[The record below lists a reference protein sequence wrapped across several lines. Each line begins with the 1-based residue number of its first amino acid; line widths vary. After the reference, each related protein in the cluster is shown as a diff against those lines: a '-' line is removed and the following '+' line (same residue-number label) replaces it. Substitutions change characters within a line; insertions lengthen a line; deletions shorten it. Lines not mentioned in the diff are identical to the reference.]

1 MAALQAAALVNSL
14 ANAGPFTVFAP
25 TDTAFDTLPAGTVE
39 TLLEPENERKLETV
53 LHHHVTAAALD
64 VADRTDTLTMACSMA
79 CLYRRRSNA
88 LLGA

>member
-14 ANAGPFTVFAP
+14 ANARPFTVFAP

-53 LHHHVTAAALD
+53 LHHHVRAVAALD
-64 VADRTDTLTMACSMA
+64 VADCTDTLSMACSW
-79 CLYRRRSNA
+79 RRRSNA

>member
-1 MAALQAAALVNSL
+1 M

-53 LHHHVTAAALD
+53 LHHHVTAAAALD
-64 VADRTDTLTMACSMA
+64 RADYTDTCSMA
-79 CLYRRRSNA
+79 CSWRRRSNA
-88 LLGA
+88 LLCA

>member
-14 ANAGPFTVFAP
+14 ANARQFTVFAP

-39 TLLEPENERKLETV
+39 TLLEPENERKLETA
-53 LHHHVTAAALD
+53 LHHHVTATAALD
-64 VADRTDTLTMACSMA
+64 VADCTDTLSMACSW
-79 CLYRRRSNA
+79 RRRSNA